1 VKSFLYPLRNR
12 RSSLRG
18 REHHVNQTTYV
29 TVRHDFS
36 RPFGTVLFRPV
47 YPGLPSWATL
57 SRPYGTSLFRPGLS
71 RTVLG
76 YFQKLSIVPSG
87 IVGSHNLVRGL
98 CRRLGYTDSL
108 LEETL
113 LACLRYLAVVSLLF
127 VSSFLAHADS
137 VGELSDSFWQWRAQE
152 QPFSTDD
159 IPRIER
165 PANLVIDW
173 SAQTIQQRLQQLD
186 RFEQRWKALAPPAQT
201 PVHDEVDYRLLG
213 SALARVRWELAIEQG
228 WKRDPQ
234 FYVDQTLG
242 SVFHLLLQP
251 PPFSESRQ
259 QEIIKRVGQIP
270 TTLQAAQQ
278 NLTDL
283 RQPFA
288 QLAIES
294 LDQVSER
301 SLHMQK
307 ALTPYFSAANNEALQ
322 QAIPAAITAL
332 TQYRAWLTSKLPA
345 ARKDTAIGRDNY
357 LFFLRKVALLPYT
370 PEQLLAMSQQEW
382 SRSVAFEAYQQTRL
396 AGASPAP
403 LFPTADAQIQAEK
416 ADEEKVRAFLV
427 EQKILTVPTWMKHYR
442 NLLLPDY
449 LEPFQDLGENDDLTG
464 PSRLDEDGTSYIRV
478 PGPNLGFFKLSQ
490 AHDPRP
496 ILVHEGIPGHYFQLC
511 LGWHNPD
518 PIRRHYYDSGA
529 NEGLGFYAEEMML
542 QAGFFDD
549 NPHTRET
556 IYSFMRLRA
565 LRVAVDVKLALGEF
579 TLQQGADYLARTV
592 PMDRATALDEAAM
605 FSSTPGQGI
614 SYQIGKLQIIRLLSD
629 ARRMPDFSM
638 LKFNDFAWNNGNVP
652 IALQR
657 WELLQDASDVPR

>member
-1 VKSFLYPLRNR
+1 MP
-12 RSSLRG
+12 
-18 REHHVNQTTYV
+18 
-29 TVRHDFS
+29 
-36 RPFGTVLFRPV
+36 
-47 YPGLPSWATL
+47 
-57 SRPYGTSLFRPGLS
+57 
-71 RTVLG
+71 
-76 YFQKLSIVPSG
+76 
-87 IVGSHNLVRGL
+87 
-98 CRRLGYTDSL
+98 
-108 LEETL
+108 

-127 VSSFLAHADS
+127 VSSFVAHADS
-137 VGELSDSFWQWRAQE
+137 VDELNDSFWQWRAQE
-152 QPFSTDD
+152 QPFSADD

-173 SAQTIQQRLQQLD
+173 SPQTIAQRLTELD
-186 RFEQRWKALAPPAQT
+186 RFEQRWKALVPPAQT
-201 PVHDEVDYRLLG
+201 AVHDQVDYRLLG
-213 SALARVRWELAIEQG
+213 SAVARVRWELAIEQG

-242 SVFHLLLQP
+242 SVFQLLLQP

-259 QEIIKRVGQIP
+259 QEIVTRIRQIP

-288 QLAIES
+288 RLAIDS

-301 SLHMQK
+301 SLRTQK
-307 ALTPYFSAANNEALQ
+307 ALAPYFSAANNEALQ
-322 QAIPAAITAL
+322 QAMPAAITAL
-332 TQYRAWLTSKLPA
+332 TQYRTWLTTKLPS
-345 ARKDTAIGRDNY
+345 ARKETAIGRDNY
-357 LFFLRKVALLPYT
+357 LFFLRNVALLPYT
-370 PEQLLAMSQQEW
+370 PEQLMAMSQQEW

-396 AGASPAP
+396 AGAPPAP
-403 LFPTADAQIQAEK
+403 FFPTAEAQIQAEK
-416 ADEEKVRAFLV
+416 TDEEKVRAFLV
-427 EQKILTVPTWMKHYR
+427 EQKILSVPAWIKHYR
-442 NLLLPDY
+442 NLSLPAY

-464 PSRLDEDGTSYIRV
+464 PSRLDEDGTSYIHP
-478 PGPNLGFFKLSQ
+478 PGPDLGFFKLSQ

-496 ILVHEGIPGHYFQLC
+496 ILVHEGVPGHYFQLC
-511 LGWHNPD
+511 LGWHNQD

-549 NPHTRET
+549 NAHTRET

-565 LRVAVDVKLALGEF
+565 LRVEVDVKLALGEF

-614 SYQIGKLQIIRLLSD
+614 SYQIGKLQITRLLSD

-638 LKFNDFAWNNGNVP
+638 QKFNDFVWDNGNVP